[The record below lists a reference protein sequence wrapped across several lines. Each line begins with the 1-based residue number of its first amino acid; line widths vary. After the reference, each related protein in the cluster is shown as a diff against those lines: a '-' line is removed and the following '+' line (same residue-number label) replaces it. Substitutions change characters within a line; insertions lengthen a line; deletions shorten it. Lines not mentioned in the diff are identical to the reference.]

1 MYLNG
6 IIYHRSLNTC
16 GVSVVQSTG
25 SGYQNISIAHLSDIV
40 YFAHLAT
47 CNIKLMVTFYVKH
60 DDATPTA
67 AAPQLLVDKL
77 E

>member
-1 MYLNG
+1 MYLGG
-6 IIYHRSLNTC
+6 IIYHKILHTC

-25 SGYQNISIAHLSDIV
+25 SGYQNIPIARLGDIV

-60 DDATPTA
+60 YDATPTT